1 MNRKIL
7 FTLISLIVCIALHA
21 QNTPTHKIS
30 GSIIDSSSRE
40 AVPFANISLT
50 QNDSIIAG
58 GISDDNGNFKIAATA
73 GQYTLCISFIGYKN
87 HCEQIVLN
95 QDTYIGMIELGRDAT
110 MLSDVVIS
118 QSLTERRGDRLVVNL
133 ASSPLVEGKNTRDIL
148 NYTPG
153 VHIDNRGT
161 VSING
166 VQNVRV
172 MINDR
177 DVKMSGDELLSYLE
191 SINASDILKIEIIPM
206 AGAEYEADSAGGVIH
221 ITLKKKAL
229 EGVNATVGMSYTQGI
244 YPVLSPWIKAA
255 WRKDRL
261 SINARYNY
269 NYNQSV
275 NSLEEWTDYLL
286 TGTHHTSTTQV
297 IGKSQSHYA
306 TIDAV
311 YDLTSHSEI
320 GLAVEYN
327 TSNTNSTTTGNTIQ
341 EGHSGIMTIPNNF
354 TEHGPYDM
362 VNLTAYYRIK
372 VDTLGSYLKIMAD
385 YTSRDRSSSVHSAS
399 EYIQNGNIIKSNIY
413 DYLSPTY
420 IDLYSLRA
428 DYDKKTRGKI
438 SWSIGGKYSISDISS
453 VADYRSYDAGNW
465 IEDDP
470 RDNTFTYRENV
481 LAGYGKMNISLPHM
495 WAATL
500 GVRIEHTH
508 LETHSLTMEEKDSQ
522 DFTDIFPQVSIMK
535 SFGEKKNHS
544 LSFNYTR
551 RLSRPSYSIYNP
563 YMMPITEFSSI
574 VGNPDIRPSYIN
586 RYSLTGVLSGKY
598 SLTAM
603 YNSSRGDVAQMV
615 MSDPQNPDKTI
626 YQHVNMGRSS
636 QWILSLYTPVK
647 ITSWY
652 GIDLNATAYYMEQG
666 YEDNTS
672 YNVATNAYIQ
682 NNFTWKKGWSATISA
697 WGVTRQKQANMV
709 VDPMWGMDISVVKK
723 CLDNRLVFSLNAT
736 DIFNTMHNVIYS
748 HGDDFSKK
756 TISRWES
763 QGVSLSVRWNFI
775 NGKKSKTK
783 TVESGDSEQ
792 RDRL

>member
-58 GISDDNGNFKIAATA
+58 GISDDNGNFKIAASA

-95 QDTYIGMIELGRDAT
+95 QDTHIGVIELGRDAT

-118 QSLTERRGDRLVVNL
+118 QSLTTRRGDRLVVNL

-244 YPVLSPWIKAA
+244 YPVLAPWIKAA

-297 IGKSQSHYA
+297 NGKSQSHYA
-306 TIDAV
+306 TIGAV
-311 YDLTSHSEI
+311 YDLTSRSEL

-327 TSNTNSTTTGNTIQ
+327 TSNTNSITTGNTIQ

-385 YTSRDRSSSVHSAS
+385 YTSRDRSSS
-399 EYIQNGNIIKSNIY
+399 
-413 DYLSPTY
+413 
-420 IDLYSLRA
+420 
-428 DYDKKTRGKI
+428 
-438 SWSIGGKYSISDISS
+438 
-453 VADYRSYDAGNW
+453 
-465 IEDDP
+465 
-470 RDNTFTYRENV
+470 
-481 LAGYGKMNISLPHM
+481 
-495 WAATL
+495 
-500 GVRIEHTH
+500 
-508 LETHSLTMEEKDSQ
+508 
-522 DFTDIFPQVSIMK
+522 
-535 SFGEKKNHS
+535 
-544 LSFNYTR
+544 
-551 RLSRPSYSIYNP
+551 
-563 YMMPITEFSSI
+563 
-574 VGNPDIRPSYIN
+574 
-586 RYSLTGVLSGKY
+586 
-598 SLTAM
+598 
-603 YNSSRGDVAQMV
+603 
-615 MSDPQNPDKTI
+615 
-626 YQHVNMGRSS
+626 
-636 QWILSLYTPVK
+636 
-647 ITSWY
+647 
-652 GIDLNATAYYMEQG
+652 
-666 YEDNTS
+666 
-672 YNVATNAYIQ
+672 
-682 NNFTWKKGWSATISA
+682 
-697 WGVTRQKQANMV
+697 
-709 VDPMWGMDISVVKK
+709 
-723 CLDNRLVFSLNAT
+723 
-736 DIFNTMHNVIYS
+736 
-748 HGDDFSKK
+748 
-756 TISRWES
+756 
-763 QGVSLSVRWNFI
+763 
-775 NGKKSKTK
+775 
-783 TVESGDSEQ
+783 
-792 RDRL
+792 

>member
-1 MNRKIL
+1 MNNKIL
-7 FTLISLIVCIALHA
+7 AIAISLLLCIKL
-21 QNTPTHKIS
+21 S
-30 GSIIDSSSRE
+30 GQAASSYTIDGNIIDSSSRE
-40 AVPFANISLT
+40 VIPFANISLT

-58 GISDDNGNFKIAATA
+58 GISDDNGHFKITAPA

-87 HCEQIVLN
+87 HCKA
-95 QDTYIGMIELGRDAT
+95 IELNKSTHIGVIEMGRDAT

-118 QSLTERRGDRLVVNL
+118 QSLTERRGDRLVLNL

-148 NYTPG
+148 NYAPG
-153 VHIDNRGT
+153 VHIDSRGT
-161 VSING
+161 MSING

-177 DVKMSGDELLSYLE
+177 DVKMSGEELLAYLE

-221 ITLKKKAL
+221 ITIKKKAL
-229 EGVNATVGMSYTQGI
+229 EGVNASIGMSYSQGI
-244 YPVLSPWIKAA
+244 YPTLSPWIKAS

-269 NYNQSV
+269 NYDQNFS
-275 NSLEEWTDYLL
+275 SLEEWTNYLL

-297 IGKSQSHYA
+297 IDKYSSHYA

-311 YDLTSHSEI
+311 YDLTSSSEV
-320 GLAVEYN
+320 GLAVEYK
-327 TSNTNSTTTGNTIQ
+327 TSHSNSTTTGNTIQ
-341 EGHSGIMTIPNNF
+341 DGTSGIMNIPNHF
-354 TEHGPYDM
+354 TAYSPYDM

-372 VDTLGSYLKIMAD
+372 TDTLGSYLKVMAD
-385 YTSRDRSSSVHSAS
+385 YTSRDLNNDIQSSS
-399 EYIQNGNIIKSNIY
+399 YYMQDGNIIKSNIY
-413 DYLSPTY
+413 DYLTPTY

-465 IEDDP
+465 IEDDA
-470 RDNTFTYRENV
+470 RDNAFTYRENV

-500 GVRIEHTH
+500 GVRIEHTY
-508 LETHSLTMEEKDSQ
+508 LSTHSLTVGKEDTQ
-522 DFTDIFPQVSIMK
+522 DFTDVFPQVSIMK
-535 SFGEKKNHS
+535 TFGEKKNNS

-563 YMMPITEFSSI
+563 YMIPITEFSSI
-574 VGNPDIRPSYIN
+574 IGNPDIRPSYIN
-586 RYSLTGVLSGKY
+586 RYSLTGVLGGKY
-598 SLTAM
+598 SITAM

-615 MSDPQNPDKTI
+615 MSDPQHPDKTI

-636 QWILSLYTPVK
+636 QWILQLHTPVK
-647 ITSWY
+647 ITPWY
-652 GIDLNATAYYMEQG
+652 GIDVNAFAYYMQQG
-666 YEDNTS
+666 YENNTS
-672 YNVATNAYIQ
+672 YNTAINAYIQ
-682 NNFTWKKGWSATISA
+682 NNFNWKGGWSATISA

-709 VDPMWGMDISVVKK
+709 VDPMWGMDINIVKK

-736 DIFNTMHNVIYS
+736 DIFNTQYNVIYS
-748 HGDDFSKK
+748 HGDDFKKK
-756 TISRWES
+756 TISHWES
-763 QGVSLSVRWNFI
+763 QGVSISMRWNFI
-775 NGKKSKTK
+775 KGKKSSTK
-783 TVESGDSEQ
+783 TVESGNSEQ